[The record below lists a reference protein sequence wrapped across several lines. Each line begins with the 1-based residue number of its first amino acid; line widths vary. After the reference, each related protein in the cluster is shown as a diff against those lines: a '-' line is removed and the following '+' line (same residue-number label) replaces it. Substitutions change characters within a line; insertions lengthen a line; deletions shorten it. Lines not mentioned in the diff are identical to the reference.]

1 MRDYHPARLPFFAR
15 RNSHFD
21 QFEFFAGPVTLA
33 RPHLRLATF
42 CATILISSS
51 LLFLSFLVLC
61 DVFSYS
67 LSQTLV
73 SSLWYLLYAS
83 IPFFGSQWF
92 IPLSDD
98 DFSRRSRSCSTPE
111 RPRRGD
117 GWMAGGRAVR
127 IHAFLF
133 HPRDS
138 TSPRSIDVTGEKF
151 VTFCPCLFP
160 AKEQCSLR
168 PYLFHTSS
176 EIKQRRKWS
185 RERKWNTENGEYGW
199 S

>member
-67 LSQTLV
+67 LSLSLSNFSFFSMILV
-73 SSLWYLLYAS
+73 
-83 IPFFGSQWF
+83 
-92 IPLSDD
+92 
-98 DFSRRSRSCSTPE
+98 
-111 RPRRGD
+111 
-117 GWMAGGRAVR
+117 VR
-127 IHAFLF
+127 IHSFLWIAMI
-133 HPRDS
+133 HS
-138 TSPRSIDVTGEKF
+138 T
-151 VTFCPCLFP
+151 
-160 AKEQCSLR
+160 
-168 PYLFHTSS
+168 
-176 EIKQRRKWS
+176 
-185 RERKWNTENGEYGW
+185 
-199 S
+199 